1 MPKAYNHFVKNTYN
15 VDRKEFSGAFLDT
28 LVNPLFIVRQKYR
41 PKVSLQGKSL
51 QRSNNSLDSKMQNK
65 SRIQIGDKEIIQ
77 DSYVFYKPFV
87 NENGLVSLASFA
99 ISQNGELLH
108 KTFYDIKTI
117 SKLKKL
123 IKGDDED
130 LLYFKNSN
138 VLLNP
143 QELKT
148 ISKIQKTYNFNEAK
162 AKDLY
167 EWHKDSNPITKDK
180 NGLPKVFYHGSWKE
194 FEVFQ
199 KELTRDYEM
208 PQGSYFSSNKAV
220 AKQYGETLYESFLK
234 VKNPFIIENF
244 GETFEYSRDYI
255 IDKIANID
263 LSKYDSIIL
272 KNIKDNPN
280 GSGGKLADT
289 IIIFDSNQI
298 KHIDNQGSY
307 TDIQGNITKEKP
319 KDKETEHRYFNEK
332 SPNIYYSNPHLGV
345 GLASGSVAGIE
356 EDENGNISFNAEKFV
371 LGMLGGVGGS
381 VSFAKGVKYLKD
393 NPQYKELVAQEL
405 SNTLTK
411 GWESAKAKYP
421 LLEALEPRY
430 IIKNEKGRILQSKA
444 ILKELF
450 VKEDRILEERL
461 NSFAE
466 PLPKALSKQ
475 EFLNQKNRGYNNINT
490 PIGGITINLEH
501 AWEHMNKK
509 NTYKK
514 DRSMYSGAFLDTLTD
529 PLFIVKQEY
538 VPNPKLSAN
547 AREMQNSKLV
557 QNKDNQSIA
566 QDSYVFFKP
575 YQLQEKY
582 TYMVG
587 YALDTNGEIINTT
600 FIPMNKRDFGR
611 IKKMLNSNVLYFKE
625 RKNDFQYFNEK

>member
-1 MPKAYNHFVKNTYN
+1 A
-15 VDRKEFSGAFLDT
+15 
-28 LVNPLFIVRQKYR
+28 
-41 PKVSLQGKSL
+41 KS
-51 QRSNNSLDSKMQNK
+51 
-65 SRIQIGDKEIIQ
+65 
-77 DSYVFYKPFV
+77 
-87 NENGLVSLASFA
+87 A
-99 ISQNGELLH
+99 
-108 KTFYDIKTI
+108 
-117 SKLKKL
+117 
-123 IKGDDED
+123 
-130 LLYFKNSN
+130 
-138 VLLNP
+138 
-143 QELKT
+143 
-148 ISKIQKTYNFNEAK
+148 
-162 AKDLY
+162 
-167 EWHKDSNPITKDK
+167 
-180 NGLPKVFYHGSWKE
+180 
-194 FEVFQ
+194 
-199 KELTRDYEM
+199 
-208 PQGSYFSSNKAV
+208 
-220 AKQYGETLYESFLK
+220 
-234 VKNPFIIENF
+234 
-244 GETFEYSRDYI
+244 
-255 IDKIANID
+255 
-263 LSKYDSIIL
+263 
-272 KNIKDNPN
+272 
-280 GSGGKLADT
+280 
-289 IIIFDSNQI
+289 
-298 KHIDNQGSY
+298 
-307 TDIQGNITKEKP
+307 
-319 KDKETEHRYFNEK
+319 
-332 SPNIYYSNPHLGV
+332 
-345 GLASGSVAGIE
+345 
-356 EDENGNISFNAEKFV
+356 
-371 LGMLGGVGGS
+371 
-381 VSFAKGVKYLKD
+381 KYLKD

-411 GWESAKAKYP
+411 GWGSAKAKYP

-466 PLPKALSKQ
+466 SLPKALSKQ